1 MSFPDSGRRV
11 FCFLKDKI
19 MATIARILDI
29 PQVNEKYTV
38 VDREHGQ
45 LTLNAWMV
53 RNNETSKKFVVKGIL
68 EKDEHDTDV
77 KVFANID
84 ISELRRQE
92 YSEYIDVI
100 INGGNKNDVNDK
112 EIRFNDDNT
121 FSFSIELAV
130 NSWKFADS
138 NMFDTPRRVTL
149 KLNVRT
155 EYVSKKCLFVKKKY
169 ATNYEFSNERIFDIF
184 VVKSLENTKT
194 WIGLDPGTSGSC
206 VCMGCSRGGYIQSPN
221 IINVGGIIPST
232 VIIPQR
238 CPSKNNISD
247 FVPGVDYHYGLKAKQ
262 MWKAESENGS
272 GCFSSIK
279 KMLGYNKHNKIQ
291 VQMSDCVQEFS
302 GVDIAH
308 LLIKGIYNETENFI
322 GAFDSNDRKKY
333 FGEQVEKPQRVVVA
347 IPNNYTL
354 PKIIDMVESIER
366 LGKYAEIRCIY
377 EPEAILFN
385 YIMKEYDQITS
396 MNEESVMVFDMGG
409 ATINTS
415 IYKIDIKTKGDRTR
429 VGVKT
434 IGRIG
439 YAVGGDNIDY
449 ALIETLMDIY
459 TNSRCRGNISDE
471 IAMQFKLKNKN
482 VLLQEIFQFKLAL
495 IKAYEGYYMDM
506 FGNEVLFLKFIN
518 NLFKDLN
525 PAECKPLDID
535 LLKIILG
542 CKIDTIWDDYRS
554 ELVNKIISS
563 EKMDEYVYSRI
574 AESVS
579 DVLAFL
585 EDEHIDKLIFS
596 GRSVLFPKVKSVVKN
611 GVSKYNP
618 QVWNKLNDD
627 EIKSAVA
634 RGACWLGMY
643 GTSVYL
649 DNELITSTYGFKKI
663 RNGRE
668 TFIPVIHSK
677 NRFDE
682 YNDKYSDKYEINSG
696 FDEEGNNI
704 EFYQVVGANTDDV
717 FTANKKYKLNYIGV
731 EDIDTDTKEVVMQID
746 RQDNVEYTV
755 VFENG
760 ESRRTLGNNS
770 CCEMHD
776 DNDFAYI
783 FATYQPKLQNN
794 EVTWSKTDNTVL
806 SERKKNEKRSRI

>member
-1 MSFPDSGRRV
+1 
-11 FCFLKDKI
+11 

-29 PQVNEKYTV
+29 PQVNEKYTI
-38 VDREHGQ
+38 VDRQHGL

-53 RNNETSKKFVVKGIL
+53 RNYETSKKFVVKGVV
-68 EKDEHDTDV
+68 EKDKHDIDV

-84 ISELRRQE
+84 TSELRRQE
-92 YSEYIDVI
+92 YSKYIGVI
-100 INGGNKNDVNDK
+100 INGGNLNDVEDK
-112 EIRFNDDNT
+112 EIHVNYDNT
-121 FSFSIELAV
+121 FSFNIELAID
-130 NSWKFADS
+130 SWKFSESDI
-138 NMFDTPRRVTL
+138 FDTPRRIML

-155 EYVSKKCLFVKKKY
+155 EYVSKKCFFKKKKCS
-169 ATNYEFSNERIFDIF
+169 TSYEFINERIFDIF
-184 VVKSLENTKT
+184 VVKSLDNTKT

-206 VCMGCSRGGYIQSPN
+206 VCMGCSRGGNIHSPN
-221 IINVGGIIPST
+221 ITDIGGIIPSS

-238 CPSKNNISD
+238 CTSRNDISD
-247 FVPGVDYHYGLKAKQ
+247 YIPGVDYHYGLKAKQ

-291 VQMSDCVQEFS
+291 VQMSDGMQEFS

-308 LLIKGIYNETENFI
+308 LLIKGINNETENFI
-322 GAFDSNDRKKY
+322 EAFDSNDRRNY
-333 FGEQVEKPQRVVVA
+333 FGEQVEKVERVVVA

-385 YIMKEYDQITS
+385 YIMKEYNQITS
-396 MNEESVMVFDMGG
+396 MNEECVMVFDMGG
-409 ATINTS
+409 ATINAS
-415 IYKIDIKTKGDRTR
+415 IYKIGIKTIGDRTR

-459 TNSRCRGNISDE
+459 TNSGCRGNVSDDL
-471 IAMQFKLKNKN
+471 AMQFKLKNKN
-482 VLLQEIFQFKLAL
+482 ILLQEIFQFKLAL
-495 IKAYEGYYMDM
+495 IKAYEGHYMDM
-506 FGNEVLFLKFIN
+506 FGNEVLFLRFIN

-525 PAECKPLDID
+525 PAGCKPLDID

-554 ELVNKIISS
+554 ELVNKIINSG
-563 EKMDEYVYSRI
+563 KMNEYVYSRI
-574 AESVS
+574 SESVS
-579 DVLAFL
+579 DLLAFV
-585 EDEHIDKLIFS
+585 EEEHINKLIFS
-596 GRSVLFPKVKSVVKN
+596 GRSVLFPNVKSIVKQ
-611 GVSKYNP
+611 GVAKYNP

-634 RGACWLGMY
+634 RGACWFGMY
-643 GTSVYL
+643 GTSIFL
-649 DNELITSTYGFKKI
+649 DNDLITSTYGFKKI

-668 TFIPVIHSK
+668 TFIPVIRSK
-677 NRFDE
+677 NKFDE

-696 FDEEGNNI
+696 FDEEGNNV

-760 ESRRTLGNNS
+760 ESRRSLGNNS
-770 CCEMHD
+770 CCEMKD

-794 EVTWSKTDNTVL
+794 EEPCSNAVDTAL